1 MKIKFPD
8 NTSVDMG
15 SVPAG
20 TILLHA
26 GDTPPEG
33 CLPCN
38 GAIISRT
45 TYAKL
50 FEVLGTRYGTG
61 DGTTTFA
68 LPSTEDRFPRFAG
81 NGLTVGTTQ
90 EDAIRNITGS
100 ATHSYAAGLIVTD
113 TATTGSV
120 TGAFKFGTQ
129 FNTTL
134 AGAAEGHTSVGLN
147 LDVSQVVPTSE
158 ENRPKSIVLAAYIK
172 Y

>member
-1 MKIKFPD
+1 MKIKFQD
-8 NTSVDMG
+8 GSSAEIN

-33 CLPCN
+33 YLPCN

-50 FEVLGTRYGTG
+50 FAKIGTRYGAG

-90 EDAIRNITGS
+90 EDAIRNITGRM
-100 ATHSYAAGLIVTD
+100 YMGLYTSWNGFVKELNN
-113 TATTGSV
+113 GGNN
-120 TGAFKFGTQ
+120 GAFP
-129 FNTTL
+129 
-134 AGAAEGHTSVGLN
+134 AGGSWRWGNITFDASL
-147 LDVSQVVPTSE
+147 VVPTAE

>member
-1 MKIKFPD
+1 MKIKFQD
-8 NTSVDMG
+8 GSSAEIN

-33 CLPCN
+33 YLPCN

-50 FEVLGTRYGTG
+50 FAKIGTRYGAG
-61 DGTTTFA
+61 DGSLTFA
-68 LPSTEDRFPRFAG
+68 LPSTEDRFPRVAG
-81 NGLTVGTTQ
+81 NGLAVGTTQ

-134 AGAAEGHTSVGLN
+134 AGVGGEHTSVGLN